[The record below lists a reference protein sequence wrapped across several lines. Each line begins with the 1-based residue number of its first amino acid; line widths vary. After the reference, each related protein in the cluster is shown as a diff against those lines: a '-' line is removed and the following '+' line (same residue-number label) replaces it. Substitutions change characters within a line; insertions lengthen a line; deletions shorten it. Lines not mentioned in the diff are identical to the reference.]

1 MKNLK
6 HILLMGFLIYLGCDD
21 SLDVNDDPNVSV
33 FEDLEPK
40 DLLPTAAFYTSE
52 AHYQIAVDICQYS
65 QQLAS
70 YFSPG
75 TDTQEEIQISF
86 GWRAIYL
93 DALSDIKTL
102 VLLAE
107 RDNTST
113 YLGIAK
119 ILQAINL
126 GLATDQWGD
135 IPFSEGLA
143 GEDNFTPMYDPQQ
156 EIYETMN
163 RLLNEAILLLQET
176 DTSGLTLGEDD
187 LIFGGDISK
196 WIKTAYAFKA
206 KYAIH
211 LTEVDQQTAVTDALT
226 HIANAFTSNEDD
238 FQLFYTTRNFNPWHR
253 EVVLPNNTGNL
264 SVLLSDQLVSM
275 MDGTTFPFNS
285 IAVDPR
291 LELYGSLSEKETEF
305 LGAINGSEGIHQ
317 FAATPEDDNIPATA
331 DLGTD
336 DFYSSQTAPVVMMS
350 YAELKF
356 IEAEALFLQNG
367 GNETSVGTTQQAYD
381 AYLEGISAHMN
392 KLGIAGSDSNAYIT
406 DISVGVGAGNLTLA
420 LIMREKNIATFL
432 NAESFVDLRRY
443 DFDPNV
449 FIGLE
454 LPVNHEE
461 TLNGQWVRRAQYPS
475 TEQTRNGEAVEEA
488 QRSIDTGVW
497 WDRD

>member
-1 MKNLK
+1 MKTFNY
-6 HILLMGFLIYLGCDD
+6 ILLISLLICFGCDD
-21 SLDVNDDPNVSV
+21 YLDVNEDPNVSV
-33 FEDLEPK
+33 LDNLAPK
-40 DLLPTAAFYTSE
+40 DLLPTSIFNTSE
-52 AHYQIAVDICQYS
+52 AYYQIAVDVCQYS

-75 TDTQEEIQISF
+75 TDTQEEIQILF

-93 DALSDIKTL
+93 DALSDIKAL
-102 VLLAE
+102 IILAE
-107 RDNTST
+107 RDNSPH

-119 ILQAINL
+119 ILQAANL

-143 GEDNFTPMYDPQQ
+143 GEANFTPMYDSQQ
-156 EIYETMN
+156 EIYETIN
-163 RLLNEAILLLQET
+163 SLLDEGIALLQET
-176 DTSGLTLGEDD
+176 DTSGLTIGDD
-187 LIFGGDISK
+187 DMVYRGDLTN
-196 WIKTAYAFKA
+196 WIKLGYSLKT

-211 LTEVDQQTAVTDALT
+211 LTEVDQQTAIANVLDNV
-226 HIANAFTSNEDD
+226 ANAFETNEDD
-238 FQLFYTTRNFNPWHR
+238 FQLIYNTRNFNPWYR

-275 MDGTTFPFNS
+275 MNGTTFPFTTIN
-285 IAVDPR
+285 VDPR
-291 LELYGSLSEKETEF
+291 LELFGSLSENETEL
-305 LGAINGSEGIHQ
+305 LGAINGSEGVHQ
-317 FAATPEDDNIPATA
+317 FGATPDDDNISATA
-331 DLGTD
+331 DLGAE
-336 DFYSSQTAPVVMMS
+336 DFYSSQTAPLVMMS

-367 GNETSVGTTQQAYD
+367 GNETSVGTTQQAYN
-381 AYLEGISAHMN
+381 AYLDGIMANMN
-392 KLGIAGSDSNAYIT
+392 KLGISGADSSGYTADT
-406 DISVGVGAGNLTLA
+406 SVGVGAGNLTLA

-461 TLNGQWVRRAQYPS
+461 TLNGQWARRAQYPS
-475 TEQTRNGEAVEEA
+475 TEETRNREAVESA
-488 QRSIDTGVW
+488 RQPSNVGVW